1 MSAGPNDT
9 IHKDHHHRG
18 RDNSNAPA
26 LTVAP
31 GDAVQVEVFDAAGGR
46 LTETSTTAGLTAAVL
61 LIFLLGACANIDVDR
76 SAADFDETAYASE
89 LSACR
94 GGPAALFA
102 ISRLEA
108 AVIGS
113 VYGLLEGAHIGAAAG
128 NTDKGA
134 VIGAIVG
141 SVLGL
146 NYGAHRSIHRHDE
159 TLARCLRDKGYETN
173 PV

>member
-1 MSAGPNDT
+1 M
-9 IHKDHHHRG
+9 
-18 RDNSNAPA
+18 
-26 LTVAP
+26 
-31 GDAVQVEVFDAAGGR
+31 FDAAGGQ
-46 LTETSTTAGLTAAVL
+46 LTETSTAVGLTAAVL
-61 LIFLLGACANIDVDR
+61 LIFLLGACANIDVVR
-76 SAADFDETAYASE
+76 SAADFDETAYASD

-108 AVIGS
+108 AMIGS
-113 VYGLLEGAHIGAAAG
+113 VYGLIEGAHIGAAAG

-159 TLARCLRDKGYETN
+159 ALARCLRDKGYETN
-173 PV
+173 AV

>member
-1 MSAGPNDT
+1 MSAGCT
-9 IHKDHHHRG
+9 IHKDHHHHG
-18 RDNSNAPA
+18 WDDSNAPA
-26 LTVAP
+26 LAVAP
-31 GDAVQVEVFDAAGGR
+31 GDVLEVEAFDAAGGQM
-46 LTETSTTAGLTAAVL
+46 TETSTAGACLTAAVL

-76 SAADFDETAYASE
+76 SAADFDETAYASD
-89 LSACR
+89 LSGCR
-94 GGPAALFA
+94 GGPAALFV

-113 VYGLLEGAHIGAAAG
+113 VYGLVQGAHIGAAAG

-159 TLARCLRDKGYETN
+159 ALARCLREKGYETN